1 MKERPVLAAAV
12 FFASSLLW
20 SASPDSDGTTDR
32 RFQGRVTDTHC
43 GRSHPEG
50 DQAADCVRECVRNGL
65 GQYALFVPSEGKTY
79 IMDNQDEVGLYSGQR
94 VVVKGQLEDETIKV
108 SSIAKEQE
116 SGPGTRRR

>member
-1 MKERPVLAAAV
+1 MKERLVLAAAV
-12 FFASSLLW
+12 LFASSLLLP
-20 SASPDSDGTTDR
+20 ASPASEATTDQ

-50 DQAADCVRECVRNGL
+50 DQAADCARECVRKGL
-65 GQYALFVPSEGKTY
+65 AQYALFVPSEGKTY
-79 IMDNQDEVGLYSGQR
+79 IMDKQEEAGLYSGQR

-116 SGPGTRRR
+116 SGPGTRR